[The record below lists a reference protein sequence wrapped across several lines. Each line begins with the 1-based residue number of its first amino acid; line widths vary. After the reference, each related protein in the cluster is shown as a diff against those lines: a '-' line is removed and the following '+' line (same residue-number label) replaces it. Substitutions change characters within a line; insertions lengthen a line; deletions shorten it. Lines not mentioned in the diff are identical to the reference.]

1 MAAALNP
8 WSYLNL
14 NTAPST
20 VARPPPWRSRRR
32 TRVALAA
39 VLAVVLTVVATTRM
53 TFRGRLYGLYLLES
67 EFGRPFELKDDLML
81 GDGPRLIAGVSFSAL
96 RELLSRSNGQVP
108 RLDVEWDEEDGGGFI
123 TNYLDDGRALQTVFG
138 RYVDDEGR
146 NPQGVFVGGAVAE
159 VASGVVQNQSGMAL
173 RDARG
178 WHHIWCNVN
187 ELLVL
192 TATGRV
198 VFPGEWKFLGSR
210 LLANDPRRAV
220 IQSEH
225 EVKVSGVHLRMER
238 FGYFKAGSPW
248 FRLGINIVNLGEE
261 PVPLSFGYGDEPWV
275 GEFGSAEGN
284 IGWTDG
290 RIAPT
295 VSWIDMRTSQWG
307 GILDTRFGLANFVSW
322 VGSAPDLAYFG
333 NHPGTPSVAEFGEPL
348 ASNEVFIG
356 LEWRNRR
363 IDAGE
368 TLSLRLTLGLATT
381 GADGLPVPPAGA
393 VNPQ

>member
-14 NTAPST
+14 NTAPSIRE
-20 VARPPPWRSRRR
+20 RPPPWHSRRR
-32 TRVALAA
+32 TRVAIVAALAA
-39 VLAVVLTVVATTRM
+39 VLAVVATTHVNL
-53 TFRGRLYGLYLLES
+53 RGRFYGLYLLES
-67 EFGRPFELKDDLML
+67 GSGRPFELKDDLML
-81 GDGPRLIAGVSFSAL
+81 GDGPRLITGVSFSAL
-96 RELLSRSNGQVP
+96 RALLSRGNGQLP

-123 TNYLDDGRALQTVFG
+123 TNYLGDGRALQTVFG
-138 RYVDDEGR
+138 RYVDDEG
-146 NPQGVFVGGAVAE
+146 NSPQGIFVGGAVAD
-159 VASGVVQNQSGMAL
+159 VASGVAQNQSGMAL

-220 IQSEH
+220 IRSEH
-225 EVKVSGVHLRMER
+225 ELKVRGVHLRMER
-238 FGYFKAGSPW
+238 FGYFKAGNPW

-261 PVPLSFGYGDEPWV
+261 PVSFSFGYGDEPWV

-284 IGWTDG
+284 IGWTEG
-290 RIAPT
+290 RIAT
-295 VSWIDMRTSQWG
+295 AVSWINPRTSQWG
-307 GILDTRFGLANFVSW
+307 GILDTKTGLANFVSW
-322 VGSAPDLAYFG
+322 VGSAPDSAYFG
-333 NHPGTPSVAEFGEPL
+333 NHPGTPSMAEIGAPL
-348 ASNEVFIG
+348 TSNEVFIG
-356 LEWRNRR
+356 LEWRDRR

-368 TLSLRLTLGLATT
+368 TLSLRLTLGLAAT
-381 GADGLPVPPAGA
+381 GADGLPMPPAGA
-393 VNPQ
+393 VNPP